1 MRHLNPGRPGLTVTT
16 QTSIAVCN
24 HAFHHNPD
32 VFGVDHNVFD
42 PTRWDQPEIANKSKL
57 LMHFGLGGRQC
68 IGKTVAMTNIYKL
81 MSTLLSEFEF
91 ELVDEKER
99 DGPSQN
105 ESVGDVPELIS
116 VGISDLARPLLVKAS
131 KRTRVVL
138 DKAGSL
144 RDFSYNRKTGSIA
157 CHF

>member
-131 KRTRVVL
+131 KRTRV
-138 DKAGSL
+138 S
-144 RDFSYNRKTGSIA
+144 S
-157 CHF
+157 